1 MRPALFFFCIL
12 PLFLFVFSL
21 SAHNSNRV
29 RGSVNEC
36 GTATLSSGEAAMS
49 KIRAQWHLFGLM
61 NDWEPSNLWHFPSI
75 YKIFTTNCC
84 CCRCSLD
91 CIAWALFFSSDVL
104 RSIHLYLYCVVLFGS
119 CRLAADNFFVL
130 VKQSAKSNEN
140 DSFASHINYYHFFFI
155 WL

>member
-1 MRPALFFFCIL
+1 MRPALFFF
-12 PLFLFVFSL
+12 FVFFLCSSL
-21 SAHNSNRV
+21 FSLCLHITAIEW
-29 RGSVNEC
+29 VNEC

-91 CIAWALFFSSDVL
+91 CIAWALFFFL
-104 RSIHLYLYCVVLFGS
+104 LMCFVLFTCIS
-119 CRLAADNFFVL
+119 TALFYLAVVASLQTFYFVL